1 MSRTNPPPFG
11 TAFHNQMPIT
21 RFDGKTWQT
30 PSMVPSNKLE
40 MHPAM
45 HVFHYGSSCFEGMKA
60 FRLHD
65 DRIAIFR
72 LDQHVAR
79 LQNSARLLNI
89 AVPDFE
95 MTKQMIIDV
104 VRSAREEVPD
114 APGSLY
120 LRPTLMGIDENIGR
134 AGAPSESALLFVL
147 ASPVGD
153 YFTFGSPLKLLIER
167 EHARCAPH
175 MGSAKAGGNY
185 ASALSWQIK
194 AKAEYGANQVLFCPN
209 GDVQETGA
217 SNFILIDGK
226 TLITKALSSE
236 FLHGITRKS
245 LLELAPTLGF
255 KVEERSVHVDEIK
268 DVIARGGE
276 AILTGTAAVIAPVT
290 AFIDN
295 GQEIEVKNQTQA
307 LTLRKAMLDIQSGQ
321 SPDAFN
327 WLTIV

>member
-1 MSRTNPPPFG
+1 MSRQNPPPFG
-11 TAFHNQMPIT
+11 TAFHHLMPLT
-21 RFDGKTWQT
+21 RFDGKTWQS
-30 PSMVPSNKLE
+30 PKMVPSNKLE

-72 LDQHVAR
+72 LDQHIAR

-89 AVPDFE
+89 AVPDAE
-95 MTKQMIIDV
+95 MARQMIIDV

-120 LRPTLMGIDENIGR
+120 LRPTLMGTDENIGR

-153 YFTFGSPLKLLIER
+153 YFTLGSPLKLLIER
-167 EHARCAPH
+167 DHARCAPH

-217 SNFILIDGK
+217 SNFMLIDGNK
-226 TLITKALSSE
+226 IITKALSSE

-255 KVEERSVHVDEIK
+255 SVEERAIHVDEIK
-268 DVIARGGE
+268 EVIARGGE

-290 AFIDN
+290 AFID
-295 GQEIEVKNQTQA
+295 GGVTFEVKSQEKA
-307 LTLRKAMLDIQSGQ
+307 LLLRQAMLAIQSGQ
-321 SPDAFN
+321 AEDKFG
-327 WLTIV
+327 WLTVV